1 MSCCKL
7 KLLPGPSVMQFLQ
20 GFLMLE
26 INLEKETFSDK
37 AEEQV
42 LMPLL
47 RTDSFTTYYQG
58 LFQALLAA
66 AVFAVKIEFLIYL
79 SLRKATF

>member
-1 MSCCKL
+1 
-7 KLLPGPSVMQFLQ
+7 MQFLQ

-37 AEEQV
+37 PEEQV

>member
-1 MSCCKL
+1 
-7 KLLPGPSVMQFLQ
+7 MQFLQ

-26 INLEKETFSDK
+26 INLEKETFSNK
-37 AEEQV
+37 AKEQV

-66 AVFAVKIEFLIYL
+66 AVLQLRL
-79 SLRKATF
+79 SF

>member
-1 MSCCKL
+1 
-7 KLLPGPSVMQFLQ
+7 
-20 GFLMLE
+20 
-26 INLEKETFSDK
+26 
-37 AEEQV
+37 
-42 LMPLL
+42 MPLL